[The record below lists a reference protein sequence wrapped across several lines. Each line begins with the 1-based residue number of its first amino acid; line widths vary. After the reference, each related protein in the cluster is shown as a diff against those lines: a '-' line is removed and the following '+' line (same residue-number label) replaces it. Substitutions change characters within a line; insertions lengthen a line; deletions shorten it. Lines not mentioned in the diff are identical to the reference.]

1 MRHHPHLLYRVA
13 RAARPDA
20 TQVPDAELAGR
31 FARGG
36 DPAAFELLLWRH
48 GPMVWG
54 LCRRVLGRSHDAEDA
69 FQAAFLAL
77 ARHAGSVGERG
88 ALAGWLYR
96 VALHAALA
104 ARKARDRRSR
114 RERLTAELPEGASE
128 DDPARTAA
136 ARDLGRLVDEEIS
149 RLPDRL
155 RLPFLLCEVQER
167 SRASVAA
174 ELGCPVG
181 TVESRLSRARQ

>member
-1 MRHHPHLLYRVA
+1 MSHHPHLLYRVA

-36 DPAAFELLLWRH
+36 DPGAFELLLWRH

-54 LCRRVLGRSHDAEDA
+54 LCRGVLARSHDGEDA
-69 FQAAFLAL
+69 SRPASLAL

-88 ALAGWLYR
+88 ALAGWLPR
-96 VALHAALA
+96 VALPAPLA

-114 RERLTAELPEGASE
+114 RECLTA
-128 DDPARTAA
+128 
-136 ARDLGRLVDEEIS
+136 
-149 RLPDRL
+149 
-155 RLPFLLCEVQER
+155 
-167 SRASVAA
+167 
-174 ELGCPVG
+174 
-181 TVESRLSRARQ
+181 